1 MADNEKKSTSFIQF
15 KYCNLCKISH
25 KHKNKKHV
33 YSSKHQEI
41 IKGILLKLKKKIDEA
56 KAFLKNPQV
65 MNLGWEKEASIWCY
79 FCGKAINKHIS
90 HNEYTVTCGQ
100 FLQHLTSQE
109 HVQKM
114 NDFFWENII
123 DKKKKS
129 HYVITDKELK
139 KFLQKLEEAVEK
151 FKIEQKSH
159 LLKVAEQLKQKELR
173 QNYLSH
179 HYQTQYQQDKPIREM
194 NPPTSIYD
202 DDNNRDVER
211 LTNAPRTSSFG
222 LTIIQRPKGCK
233 EKGNIFTGA
242 VPPWLQQS
250 TDDIKRQ
257 DIGPTLSDYEKHL
270 KLEKK
275 KKLPENRVG
284 ANFDRHSV
292 VSASWLPSFGGVWSN
307 QRRLNYKNQFQR
319 RMKYGSDKI
328 LDSIETIDP
337 QKIKPY
343 VRKRSATVTSR
354 IDSSLSLTAN
364 SYNETLTNTVN
375 DTVPNISHP
384 NLTFTSV
391 KRSSETPQ
399 TIIPYKRKK
408 NDTESKLKE
417 QFECPPVSS
426 PTTKGNNSV
435 ITLPLAGGE
444 KPNFLPNYSLPVHP
458 NISKS
463 SQYNPYNIK
472 LPFT

>member
-15 KYCNLCKISH
+15 KYCGLCKISH

-33 YSSKHQEI
+33 YSSRHQEI
-41 IKGILLKLKKKIDEA
+41 IKGILLKLKKRIDEA

-65 MNLGWEKEASIWCY
+65 MNLGWEKEASVWCY
-79 FCGKAINKHIS
+79 FCGKSINKHTS
-90 HNEYTVTCGQ
+90 HDEYIVTCGQ
-100 FLQHLTSQE
+100 FLQHLTLQE

-139 KFLQKLEEAVEK
+139 KFQQKLEEAVDK

-159 LLKVAEQLKQKELR
+159 LLKVAEKLKQKELR

-179 HYQTQYQQDKPIREM
+179 QYQTQYQYDKPIRQI
-194 NPPTSIYD
+194 NPQTSASD
-202 DDNNRDVER
+202 DDNRDVER
-211 LTNAPRTSSFG
+211 LINAPRTNSFG
-222 LTIIQRPKGCK
+222 LTIIQRPKGNK

-242 VPPWLQQS
+242 APPWLQHS
-250 TDDIKRQ
+250 TDDINRQ

-284 ANFDRHSV
+284 ANFNRHSV
-292 VSASWLPSFGGVWSN
+292 ASASWLPSFGGVWSH
-307 QRRLNYKNQFQR
+307 QRRLNNKNQFQR
-319 RMKYGSDKI
+319 KMNYGSDKI

-343 VRKRSATVTSR
+343 VRKRSATVTSG
-354 IDSSLSLTAN
+354 IDSSLSLTTT
-364 SYNETLTNTVN
+364 SFNETLTNTVN
-375 DTVPNISHP
+375 DTVPNNSQP
-384 NLTFTSV
+384 NSTFTSV
-391 KRSSETPQ
+391 KRSSEIPQ
-399 TIIPYKRKK
+399 TIIPYKRTKK
-408 NDTESKLKE
+408 DTESKLID
-417 QFECPPVSS
+417 QYECHPVSS

-435 ITLPLAGGE
+435 ITLPLACVE
-444 KPNFLPNYSLPVHP
+444 KTNFLPNYSLPVHP
-458 NISKS
+458 KISKS